1 MICVMHI
8 KSDTKTRHFTWKF
21 GSAYNFF
28 FKQNQC
34 RIFKDWIFKLKGFE
48 FKVFFFILLKSSA
61 FSICN
66 VKKFTSSA
74 IKKKLKLPSSRIY
87 IYVNIS
93 YILQKFFGSWM
104 EEKCKYVNYESIYFK
119 NCCTLYDNKINSNE
133 QK

>member
-1 MICVMHI
+1 MFLH
-8 KSDTKTRHFTWKF
+8 SKF
-21 GSAYNFF
+21 
-28 FKQNQC
+28 
-34 RIFKDWIFKLKGFE
+34 
-48 FKVFFFILLKSSA
+48 VFFFILLKSSA

-74 IKKKLKLPSSRIY
+74 KKKLPSSRIY

-93 YILQKFFGSWM
+93 YILQKFIGSWM

-119 NCCTLYDNKINSNE
+119 NCYTLYDNKIDSNE